1 MPRVVVNPPTT
12 LTLLGFMIMA
22 CYAAPR
28 SGAVAAVGQRGRIEE
43 FTTTIPE
50 LGGRPRVIR
59 VYLPAGYD
67 GSDERYPVLYLQ
79 DGQQLFAPG
88 PFGDW
93 LVDETLDSLH
103 ARGGFRGVM
112 VVGIDNSAHRWEEY
126 SPWVNHHMHDWMPAD
141 WAGVVQGG
149 EGDAY
154 LAFMANTL
162 KPAIDARY
170 RTLADPAHTG
180 IGGSSM
186 GALIAVYA
194 GLRRPDVFG
203 KVMAMS
209 TAVWFAEDGGPWLS
223 RNHLVEQ
230 VRRGPVPS
238 NVRFYVDVGT
248 AERSRDTD
256 PDVRTADGAP
266 VTFPGAYRDGSDALV
281 RALRA
286 GGVPDANIRYLIA
299 PGAVHN
305 ESAWS
310 RRFGSAVQ
318 WLYP

>member
-1 MPRVVVNPPTT
+1 
-12 LTLLGFMIMA
+12 MISRTSLVLFATMLMA
-22 CYAAPR
+22 CYAVPG
-28 SGAVAAVGQRGRIEE
+28 SSAVPKAETHSRIEE
-43 FTTTIPE
+43 FATTISE
-50 LGGRPRVIR
+50 LGGRARTIR

-79 DGQQLFAPG
+79 DAQQLFAPG

-103 ARGGFRGVM
+103 AREGFRGVI

-126 SPWVNHHMHDWMPAD
+126 SPWVNRHMHDWMPTD
-141 WAGVVQGG
+141 WSGPVQGG

-154 LAFMANTL
+154 LAFVANTL

-170 RTLADPAHTG
+170 RTLADRDHTG

-194 GLRRPDVFG
+194 GLCRPDVFG

-209 TAVWFAEDGGPWLS
+209 TAVWFAEAGGPWLS
-223 RNHLVEQ
+223 RNHLLER
-230 VRRGPVPS
+230 VRSGPVPA

-248 AERSRDTD
+248 AERSRDSD
-256 PDVRTADGAP
+256 PDVTEADGRK
-266 VTFPGAYRDGSDALV
+266 VTYPGAYRAGSDALV

-286 GGVPDANIRYLIA
+286 GGVPDSKIRYLVA

-310 RRFGSAVQ
+310 RRFGHAVQ

>member
-1 MPRVVVNPPTT
+1 MP
-12 LTLLGFMIMA
+12 
-22 CYAAPR
+22 
-28 SGAVAAVGQRGRIEE
+28 VAATVTSRSRVEE
-43 FTTTIPE
+43 LATAIPE
-50 LGGRPRVIR
+50 LGGRARTVRI
-59 VYLPAGYD
+59 YLPAGYD
-67 GSDERYPVLYLQ
+67 ASGMRYPVLYLQ

-103 ARGGFRGVM
+103 ARGWRPGVI
-112 VVGIDNSAHRWEEY
+112 VVGIDNSDHRWDEY
-126 SPWVNHHMHDWMPAD
+126 SPWVNRHMHDWMPSS
-141 WAGVVQGG
+141 WSGPVQGG

-162 KPAIDARY
+162 KPVIDARY
-170 RTLADPAHTG
+170 RTLTDREHTG

-186 GALIAVYA
+186 GALIAMYA

-209 TAVWFAEDGGPWLS
+209 TAVWFAEEGGPWLS
-223 RNHLVEQ
+223 HNRLVDLA
-230 VRRGPVPS
+230 RRGPVPA

-256 PDVRTADGAP
+256 PDVTDADGGK
-266 VTFPGAYRDGSDALV
+266 VTYPGAYREGSDALV
-281 RALRA
+281 GALRA
-286 GGVPDANIRYLIA
+286 GGAPDSNIRFVVA

-310 RRFGSAVQ
+310 RRFAHAVQ

>member
-1 MPRVVVNPPTT
+1 M
-12 LTLLGFMIMA
+12 LMA
-22 CYAAPR
+22 CYAGPR
-28 SGAVAAVGQRGRIEE
+28 SGAGAAVERHSRVEE
-43 FTTTIPE
+43 FATTIPE
-50 LGGRPRVIR
+50 LDGRARTVR
-59 VYLPAGYD
+59 VYLPPGYD
-67 GSDERYPVLYLQ
+67 GSDERFPVLYLQ
-79 DGQQLFAPG
+79 DAQQLFAPG

-103 ARGGFRGVM
+103 AREGFRGVI
-112 VVGIDNSAHRWEEY
+112 VAGIDNSAQRWEEY
-126 SPWVNHHMHDWMPAD
+126 SPWVNRHMHDWMPAD
-141 WAGVVQGG
+141 WSGPVQGG

-154 LAFMANTL
+154 LAFVANTL
-162 KPAIDARY
+162 KPVIDARY
-170 RTLADPAHTG
+170 RTLADRGHTG

-209 TAVWFAEDGGPWLS
+209 TAVWFAEEGGPWLS
-223 RNHLVEQ
+223 RNHLVELVQ
-230 VRRGPVPS
+230 REPVPT

-256 PDVRTADGAP
+256 PDVTDAGGRK
-266 VTFPGAYRDGSDALV
+266 VTYPGAYKDGSDALV

-286 GGVPDANIRYLIA
+286 GGVPDSNIRYLIA

-305 ESAWS
+305 ESAWA
-310 RRFGSAVQ
+310 RRFGHAVQ